1 MFLKSI
7 EIHGFKSF
15 ANKTLLEFLP
25 PKQGK
30 NSITA
35 VVGPNGSGKSNISDA
50 IRWVMGEQSMKML
63 RGKKSADIIFAGSE
77 SKGQMSMASVSLT
90 IDNSDGRAPIEY
102 EELVLTRRLYRSGDS
117 EYLVNGNPVRLLDIQ
132 LLLAKA
138 QFGQGSYAII
148 GQGMIDRL
156 LLHSAE
162 ERKTFFDE
170 AAGIKEFQIK
180 RHQAWLKLERSREH
194 IAQAD
199 MLLNEISPRLK
210 TLSRQVK
217 KLEERQAVETEL
229 REKQEMYYTT
239 VWRHNDSERR
249 SLLADLDALST
260 LYTTVQERLATIQT
274 ELAELARQESRQDVF
289 EALQKEF
296 QDITRQKNVLER
308 EKAVLTGK
316 LQTEYS
322 RVGKQNIGWLE
333 NKIEEV
339 GNQQS
344 GLQQDIDA
352 VERLV
357 SELEKKMY
365 EQKRQIDDAQIEKTQ
380 LRGKIAQL
388 QQQVSEKK
396 HEESV
401 WQVTGLRAVQAVL
414 TERHRLGE
422 IYGAVAQLGTVQP
435 EYQLALDVA
444 AASHLSSVVVA
455 SDSVAESCIHYLRQ
469 EQLGVATFLP
479 VNKIRGRFLPND
491 IHSLLHETGVCGLA
505 IDLVKFD
512 QQFADIFSYVL
523 GSTLIVED
531 ITAARRIGVGRVRM
545 VTKDG
550 DVLET
555 SGSMKGGFRRTGV
568 RGLSFGNNASWQ
580 SAGSSQPEEEMD
592 QLQKRLEQIEIAL
605 EQAQSVF
612 RDLQSEI
619 NVAGGKL
626 SFLQSKKQELD
637 RERAGLDQEL
647 SLHSMSPEEYDTVMK
662 TLAAEK
668 VVIDTD
674 ITKLDEQ
681 LMGVQKKIA
690 RFNDDEEQKKQRVFA
705 LQDAMQTEQ
714 QELNQLSE
722 KKNILQVDIAKRETK
737 LEDVEH
743 EAYQELKTSI
753 HSVVE
758 RVLAPVLIAE
768 IEVIGQEIEKLKYKL
783 SLIGGIDEEVITE
796 YEETKARHE
805 ELMTQ
810 LTDLSKAA
818 EDLETLIEELDGTMK
833 KRRDKAFKE
842 IRREFKNYFEVLF
855 EGGEADLIEVY
866 GNEAESGTNE
876 ENLGTNDANEAH
888 VSEVE
893 LIDDESISSGN
904 KKKRTKKLL
913 QGIDIKA
920 CPPGKKIKNL
930 QALSGGER
938 TMTSIALVCA
948 ILKTNPPPFVI
959 LDEVEAALDEANTL
973 RLTNILHEL
982 SFQSQFVLVTHNRA
996 TMHAADVLYGVTMG
1010 NDGISHLL
1018 SVKLEEAERVV
1029 E

>member
-1 MFLKSI
+1 MYLKSI

-25 PKQGK
+25 PKNGK

-77 SKGQMSMASVSLT
+77 SKGQMSVASVSLT

-102 EELVLTRRLYRSGDS
+102 EELVLTRRLYRSGES

-199 MLLNEISPRLK
+199 MLLHEISPRLK

-217 KLEERQAVETEL
+217 KLEERQTVEFEL
-229 REKQEMYYTT
+229 REKQEQYYTIL
-239 VWRHNDSERR
+239 WLHNDTERKQ
-249 SLLADLDALST
+249 LVQQLEALSEA
-260 LYTTVQERLATIQT
+260 YVRVQEKLITIQT
-274 ELAELARQESRQDVF
+274 ELAELAKEESRQDVF

-296 QDITRQKNVLER
+296 QEINRQKNVLER
-308 EKAVLTGK
+308 ERAVVTGK

-322 RVGKQNIGWLE
+322 RVGKQNVSWLE

-339 GNQQS
+339 NIQQQR
-344 GLQQDIDA
+344 LLEEIET
-352 VERLV
+352 VETLV
-357 SELEKKMY
+357 AGLEKNIY
-365 EQKRQIDDAQIEKTQ
+365 EQKRTLDDTQIEKTQ

-388 QQQVSEKK
+388 QQQVYEKK

-414 TERHRLGE
+414 TERQRLGE
-422 IYGAVAQLGTVQP
+422 IYGAVAQLGTVQK

-444 AASHLSSVVVA
+444 AASHLSSIVVA
-455 SDSVAESCIHYLRQ
+455 SDSVAESCIQYLRQ

-479 VNKIRGRFLPND
+479 VNKIRGRFVPHD
-491 IHSLLHETGVCGLA
+491 IHSLLHESGVCGLA

-512 QQFADIFSYVL
+512 QRFADIFSYVL
-523 GSTLIVED
+523 GSTLIVENLMV
-531 ITAARRIGVGRVRM
+531 ARRIGIGRVRM
-545 VTKDG
+545 VTTDG

-555 SGSMKGGFRRTGV
+555 SGSMKGGYRRTGV
-568 RGLSFGNNASWQ
+568 RGLSFGSSSSWQ
-580 SAGSSQPEEEMD
+580 SSGSAISEEEMD
-592 QLQKRLEQIEIAL
+592 GLQKRLEQTELQL
-605 EQAQSVF
+605 EVAQSKL
-612 RDLQSEI
+612 RDMQSEA
-619 NVAGGKL
+619 NVAEGNL

-637 RERAGLDQEL
+637 RERASLDQEL
-647 SLHSMSPEEYDTVMK
+647 SLHSMSPEEYDSVMK
-662 TLAAEK
+662 ELAGEK
-668 VVIDTD
+668 DAFDKKIFD
-674 ITKLDEQ
+674 LEQ
-681 LMGVQKKIA
+681 MLVDAQQKIA
-690 RFNDDEEQKKQRVFA
+690 RFNSDEEQKKQRVFA

-714 QELNQLSE
+714 QELNQLGE
-722 KKNILQVDIAKRETK
+722 KKNVLQVDIAKRETK
-737 LEDVEH
+737 LEDIEH
-743 EAYQELKTSI
+743 EAFQELKTSI
-753 HSVVE
+753 HSIVE
-758 RVLAPVLIAE
+758 RILAPLDISH
-768 IEVIGQEIEKLKYKL
+768 IEPLGQEIEKLKYKL
-783 SLIGGIDEEVITE
+783 SLIGGIDEEVVRE

-810 LTDLSKAA
+810 LTDLTKAA

-833 KRRDKAFKE
+833 KKRDKAFKE
-842 IRREFKNYFEVLF
+842 IKREFKKYFAILF
-855 EGGEADLIEVY
+855 EGGEADLVELY
-866 GNEAESGTNE
+866 GDERDDE
-876 ENLGTNDANEAH
+876 TNDANLDLNDANYTNGDAM
-888 VSEVE
+888 E
-893 LIDDESISSGN
+893 LLDEEGNASSQ
-904 KKKRTKKLL
+904 KKKRKKKIL

-948 ILKTNPPPFVI
+948 ILHTNPPPFVI

-973 RLTNILHEL
+973 RFTNILHEL
-982 SFQSQFVLVTHNRA
+982 SLQSQFVLVTHNRA